1 MHIYTRTGD
10 FGETSFANGER
21 VSKDDL
27 RIETYGTLDEL
38 NSLLG
43 ITLTH
48 IHDDSFRA
56 ILSRIQHDLFTV
68 CAELASLSPKTEE
81 IKLQIPKVTPQH
93 VMDLEKEINT
103 LEEKLPIQRSF
114 ILPNGTPAS
123 CFLHL
128 TRTVC
133 RRAERHLVAVSR
145 HYHINPQ
152 LLKYINR
159 LSDLLY
165 LLARWA
171 NKEVKEQQPIYNYFE
186 KKS

>member
-1 MHIYTRTGD
+1 MHIYTKTGD

-21 VSKDDL
+21 VLKDDL

-38 NSLLG
+38 NSLIG
-43 ITLTH
+43 VTLTYVS
-48 IHDDSFRA
+48 DDSLRT

-68 CAELASLSPKTEE
+68 CAELANLSPKTQE
-81 IKLQIPKVTPQH
+81 IKLQTPKVTPQH
-93 VMDLEKEINT
+93 VIDLEKEINA
-103 LEEKLPIQRSF
+103 LEEKLPVQKSF

-133 RRAERHLVAVSR
+133 RRAERHLVAVS
-145 HYHINPQ
+145 HQFHINPQ
-152 LLKYINR
+152 LLTYINR